1 MKKCFRKDHL
11 MVKVYEN
18 KNSMGKAAAEEAAKI
33 LVDAIKE
40 KGEATFIAATGASQ
54 FEFLENL
61 SSISSIDWSKTSMFH
76 LDEYIGLPETH
87 PASFRRYLKER
98 LINKVHPG
106 NVYLIKGDTKNPE
119 LECERLGK
127 IIIQKEI
134 DVAFVGIGENG
145 HLAFNDPPADFDTKK
160 PYLVVELD
168 DACRKQQLGEGWFKN
183 FDEVPKRAISM
194 SIEQIM
200 KSKKIIC
207 TVPDSRKAQAV
218 KDCFGDQN
226 ISPEHPASILKNH
239 ESVFLFLDKDS
250 TKLFKKFRI

>member
-1 MKKCFRKDHL
+1 MKKCFRKDQL

-40 KGEATFIAATGASQ
+40 TGEATFIVATGASQ

-61 SSISSIDWSKTSMFH
+61 ASISSIDWSKTSMFH

-87 PASFRRYLKER
+87 PASFRKYLKKR

-106 NVYLIKGDTKNPE
+106 NVYLIKGDAKNPE

-168 DACRKQQLGEGWFKN
+168 DACRKQQLGEGWFKS

-200 KSKKIIC
+200 KSKNIIC

-226 ISPEHPASILKNH
+226 ISPERPASILKNH
-239 ESVFLFLDKDS
+239 QNCVVFLDEKSAIYL
-250 TKLFKKFRI
+250 

>member
-1 MKKCFRKDHL
+1 MKI
-11 MVKVYEN
+11 KVF
-18 KNSMGKAAAEEAAKI
+18 KTKHSMGKAAAEEAARI
-33 LVDAIKE
+33 LTDTIKE

-61 SSISSIDWSKTSMFH
+61 TSIPSIDWSKTTMFH
-76 LDEYIGLPETH
+76 LDEYVGLPETH
-87 PASFRRYLKER
+87 PASFRKYLKER
-98 LINKVHPG
+98 FINKVHPG
-106 NVYLIKGDTKNPE
+106 NVHLINGDAENPE

-127 IIIQKEI
+127 IIKQKEI

-145 HLAFNDPPADFDTKK
+145 HLAFNDPPADFDTEKA
-160 PYLVVELD
+160 YLVVELD
-168 DACRKQQLGEGWFKN
+168 NACRRQQLGEGWFKSL
-183 FDEVPKRAISM
+183 DEIPRQAISM
-194 SIEQIM
+194 SIKQIM
-200 KSKKIIC
+200 KSKNIIC

-250 TKLFKKFRI
+250 TKLLKKFRI